1 MEAQQTLIFVHYT
14 ALALFALVLSLG
26 FSAFSPMEGRAKRA
40 YLVVALGVLAFM
52 TMFRASTVGNDTQ
65 EYILAYL
72 SVARTP
78 DIAAYIAS
86 SVIEPAYLLW
96 NWLISRFTSDPQ
108 ALFVLTGT
116 VVYLSIG
123 RFLYKWVPA
132 PGLVVF
138 ALVTMHLFGTYLFT
152 MRQTMAQAVLLFAF
166 DFAYERKPVRFALLC
181 VAAMQFHMAVLF
193 FLLVY
198 PVVNSKTGD
207 GDAGARQVRL
217 LLLAGGVVAIM
228 VCFDGVLGVLMRL
241 FPKYQYYLGGRTVDG
256 KTRLA
261 TVLNIA
267 VYSLMFFVPK
277 LFNPAKSVVAAR
289 EETAF
294 RRLSALNILTF
305 IVSTNATILTRFT
318 GLFTLFSVGEFS
330 TSVSRL
336 PRRERV
342 VTVLLSV
349 ARLYAYGLVIAI
361 LRTPEWY
368 TTYPFAFCW
377 M

>member
-1 MEAQQTLIFVHYT
+1 M
-14 ALALFALVLSLG
+14 AL
-26 FSAFSPMEGRAKRA
+26 
-40 YLVVALGVLAFM
+40 
-52 TMFRASTVGNDTQ
+52 
-65 EYILAYL
+65 
-72 SVARTP
+72 
-78 DIAAYIAS
+78 
-86 SVIEPAYLLW
+86 
-96 NWLISRFTSDPQ
+96 
-108 ALFVLTGT
+108 
-116 VVYLSIG
+116 
-123 RFLYKWVPA
+123 
-132 PGLVVF
+132 
-138 ALVTMHLFGTYLFT
+138 
-152 MRQTMAQAVLLFAF
+152 AVLLFAF

-181 VAAMQFHMAVLF
+181 VAAMQFYMAALF

-198 PVVNSKTGD
+198 PVVNSKAGD

-256 KTRLA
+256 EKRLA
-261 TVLNIA
+261 AVLNIT

-277 LFNPAKSVVAAR
+277 LFNPAKGVVAAR
-289 EETAF
+289 EETTF
-294 RRLSALNILTF
+294 RRLSALNIPVF

-318 GLFTLFSVGEFS
+318 GLFTLLSVGEYS

-336 PRRERV
+336 TRRERV

-349 ARLYAYGLVIAI
+349 ALLYTYGFVIAI

-368 TTYPFAFCW
+368 TPYPFAFCW